1 MNFPF
6 CDIFGRGHELPLM
19 LVQSTWFSRGPMRRA
34 KPGPS
39 VFSLPSSAAPS
50 YILLHLL
57 TFWSEISLSN
67 LWKLK
72 DYATLIFPAYVQ
84 SHSTSQAALVAK
96 NPTANAGDTRD
107 SGLIPG
113 SERSPAGGLNN
124 PLQYSRVENPMDREA
139 WRATVH
145 RVTKS
150 WTWLKQLSPHA
161 CSEKEKPRIG
171 LE

>member
-1 MNFPF
+1 MNYLWCWSSQLGSLEVPW
-6 CDIFGRGHELPLM
+6 E
-19 LVQSTWFSRGPMRRA
+19 
-34 KPGPS
+34 GPS
-39 VFSLPSSAAPS
+39 LVHLCSLYHPQ
-50 YILLHLL
+50 LHLL
-57 TFWSEISLSN
+57 TFWSEISLSY

>member
-1 MNFPF
+1 MSYLWWWSSQLGFLEVPW
-6 CDIFGRGHELPLM
+6 E
-19 LVQSTWFSRGPMRRA
+19 
-34 KPGPS
+34 GPS
-39 VFSLPSSAAPS
+39 LIHLCSLYHPQ
-50 YILLHLL
+50 LHLL
-57 TFWSEISLSN
+57 TFWSEISLSY

-84 SHSTSQAALVAK
+84 SHSTSQGALVAK

-113 SERSPAGGLNN
+113 SERSPVGGLNN
-124 PLQYSRVENPMDREA
+124 PFQYSRVENPMDREA

-150 WTWLKQLSPHA
+150 WTWLKRFSPNV